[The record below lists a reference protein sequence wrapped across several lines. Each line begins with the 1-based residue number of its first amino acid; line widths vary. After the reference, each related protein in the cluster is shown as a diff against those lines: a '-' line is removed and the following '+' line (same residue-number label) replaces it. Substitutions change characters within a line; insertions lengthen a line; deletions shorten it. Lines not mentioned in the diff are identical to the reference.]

1 MFGSKSPA
9 SLFSNLFDKREE
21 TEEAEAGEDEFS
33 GRKRSQSMFAPS
45 MAALM
50 SGDHVGSR
58 GNFYFQTKGFFS
70 IDFENFCFKQDQTLG
85 DSFWAHLLEF
95 RCLTFGVANQVV
107 QCFV

>member
-21 TEEAEAGEDEFS
+21 AEEAEAREDEFP

-45 MAALM
+45 MAALI

-58 GNFYFQTKGFFS
+58 GNFYFQTKCVFFQLILRTFVS
-70 IDFENFCFKQDQTLG
+70 SKTKP
-85 DSFWAHLLEF
+85 LEIISGPIYWG
-95 RCLTFGVANQVV
+95 LDV
-107 QCFV
+107 